1 VLAHRSGL
9 DRARTTT
16 ARDVVTAGPPPRS
29 ARVGLLSVTV
39 IGPDLAQADAYATAA
54 FAMGIDAG
62 PAWTAELE
70 AYDALCITDDG
81 RMLSTPGFAR
91 HRAD

>member
-1 VLAHRSGL
+1 
-9 DRARTTT
+9 
-16 ARDVVTAGPPPRS
+16 
-29 ARVGLLSVTV
+29 
-39 IGPDLAQADAYATAA
+39 
-54 FAMGIDAG
+54 MGIDAG